1 MDMLKALLIVILLLS
16 IFFVGKIFRLWWRL
30 NTKKKQ
36 MQIIVP
42 REKKDFHRI
51 LTMGIV
57 FAVWL
62 FIIAVTVLVGQ
73 I

>member
-42 REKKDFHRI
+42 REKKDFRRI

-62 FIIAVTVLVGQ
+62 FIIAVTVLVGH